1 MFPVKVAGGKISEKK
16 FINVIKNTDKKPK
29 DYFWTWLHVLTLI
42 CVDFLGVRFEM
53 VKVGGGQVKLPLPLC
68 SMSKTC

>member
-16 FINVIKNTDKKPK
+16 FINAIKNTDKKPK

-53 VKVGGGQVKLPLPLC
+53 VKVGGAGKITPPPLLYV
-68 SMSKTC
+68 